1 MIEIFYNGNEPVI
14 INNIEFNK
22 NKIAKIT
29 EEQLNELNKISFFK
43 DRVNKNFKVVNR
55 NIKKE
60 EKQLVNEVKKEVKE
74 EIKEE
79 EKQEE
84 KAEEVEEVEEVD
96 LDKLTL
102 QELKEVADNLE
113 LEYQNNIKKEDLKNL
128 IKNATET
135 NNS

>member
-1 MIEIFYNGNEPVI
+1 MIEIFYNGNEPII

-29 EEQLNELNKISFFK
+29 EEQLEQLNKISFFK
-43 DRVNKNFKVVNR
+43 DRINKNFKVVNR
-55 NIKKE
+55 NVKKE

-79 EKQEE
+79 EKQED
-84 KAEEVEEVEEVD
+84 KAEEVD
-96 LDKLTL
+96 LDKLTFK
-102 QELKEVADNLE
+102 ELKEVADNLE
-113 LEYQNNIKKEDLKNL
+113 LEYQSNIKKEDLKNL
-128 IKNATET
+128 IKNATTET

>member
-1 MIEIFYNGNEPVI
+1 MIEVFYNGNEPII

-29 EEQLNELNKISFFK
+29 EEQLEQLNKISFFK
-43 DRVNKNFKVVNR
+43 DRINKNFKVVNR

-60 EKQLVNEVKKEVKE
+60 EKQLINEVKKEVKE

-79 EKQEE
+79 DKQED
-84 KAEEVEEVEEVD
+84 KAEDKAEEVD
-96 LDKLTL
+96 LDKLTF
-102 QELKEVADNLE
+102 QELKAVADNLE
-113 LEYQNNIKKEDLKNL
+113 LEYQNNIKKENLKNL
-128 IKNATET
+128 IKNATTET

>member
-1 MIEIFYNGNEPVI
+1 MIEVFYNGNEPII

-22 NKIAKIT
+22 NKIARIT

-55 NIKKE
+55 SIKKE

-79 EKQEE
+79 EKQED
-84 KAEEVEEVEEVD
+84 KAEEVEEVD
-96 LDKLTL
+96 LDKLTFK
-102 QELKEVADNLE
+102 ELKEVADNLK

-128 IKNATET
+128 IKNATTET